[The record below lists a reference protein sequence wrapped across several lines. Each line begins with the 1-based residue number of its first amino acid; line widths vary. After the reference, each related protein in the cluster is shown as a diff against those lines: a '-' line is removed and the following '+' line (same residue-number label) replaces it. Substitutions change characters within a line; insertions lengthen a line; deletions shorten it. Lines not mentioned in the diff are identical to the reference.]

1 MIWLHGIAQANW
13 QCHLYGVPL
22 IDATDL
28 QTATTRNVHE
38 QWQWQYN
45 RDAIRDRN
53 RRCRAHWGDRGLDIS
68 IMYLLCRRLPVF
80 VAVDAVVGLAIC
92 SDFVYYYFFV
102 LLPSTSLSVPSFSSR
117 VFFPFCQ
124 RNRFRLHARA
134 GAFHLLLQFILIAGS
149 LNGVACDSL
158 FDENTHTHRYALS
171 LPPTKVE
178 MAQRHNA
185 PIVLFSFSSRSNCI
199 RESKNV
205 GIIAF
210 AFYTLYSPVE
220 LHREVHAVNS
230 FFNRSTKKN
239 KEKIE
244 FISIEL
250 YFVKKMV
257 FA

>member
-68 IMYLLCRRLPVF
+68 IMDLLCRRLPVF

-117 VFFPFCQ
+117 VFFSILPAKSISITCESWCVPSSASIHSH
-124 RNRFRLHARA
+124 RRLIEWSRMRFTFRRKH
-134 GAFHLLLQFILIAGS
+134 
-149 LNGVACDSL
+149 
-158 FDENTHTHRYALS
+158 THTQICA
-171 LPPTKVE
+171 V
-178 MAQRHNA
+178 A
-185 PIVLFSFSSRSNCI
+185 SNN
-199 RESKNV
+199 ESGN
-205 GIIAF
+205 GTTA
-210 AFYTLYSPVE
+210 
-220 LHREVHAVNS
+220 
-230 FFNRSTKKN
+230 
-239 KEKIE
+239 
-244 FISIEL
+244 
-250 YFVKKMV
+250 
-257 FA
+257 